1 MNFFGF
7 VIKRRVLISMLFIG
21 FSLLGLISYKLL
33 PVELYPNAEL
43 PFLIV
48 QVGSIQEV
56 NPEYLETKA
65 VIPVEGAITTLEGV
79 DKIETFVENRQGA
92 IFVYFNQKT
101 KIKYA
106 YLKLEEKINAVKA
119 SLGDE
124 FNIQVLKVDT
134 DQVANQFM
142 TLQVRGGS
150 GLNRV
155 REVIDRK
162 VTPELENIEGI
173 ANVEIYGGQEKSVE
187 IILNED
193 VCRAYNISPNR
204 VRSLLMS
211 NNSYKAFVG
220 KVYDNDRYFFV
231 NTVADYTSV
240 QDIESIIV
248 DADGPLYLRDIAGI
262 KFGVKEQTNIS
273 RVNGKEAIT
282 VQLVRDTQV
291 NLIDLSHRTRA
302 VIKQLN
308 SRLASDD
315 VEIVIQSDS
324 AEIVEK
330 NINLIIQL
338 ALVGG
343 FLSVLILW
351 LFLRNLQL
359 VLTIALSMPISIFT
373 AFNFFYAFDL
383 SINSLTLV
391 GIALAVGMLLDNSVV
406 VLENIYRIFSHNKD
420 IDNAVIRGTTDVWR
434 SILASTLT
442 TVTVFLPFTFAA
454 NFMVKLLGKHVG
466 ISIVSTLGVSLLVA
480 FLLVPMAAHFILQ
493 RLKKNAFARFQLIT
507 YKNRLLQIYNVILKS
522 CLRNPARTIIGAI
535 VFFFFSLLVCVA
547 LSLNISKETESRE
560 FNLYLTMSSGATLE
574 STDAATTELEEKLQQ
589 IEEKEE
595 IISTINEEDATVT
608 VKLKENYYKIKHRSI
623 PDIKSM
629 VEKNINDFRAA
640 DVSFDQP
647 QSGSRYRGG
656 MGRNPGAS
664 LERMLGI
671 GSQTEQII
679 IKGAD
684 FDIMSNTA
692 TDIQSY
698 LEQLTNISSVSL
710 NISDNRPEIHL
721 LFDNHLLSE
730 YDVTLSSIATELS
743 TFQNEFS
750 SNLRFKQGTEE
761 YDIIIKSDNE
771 KQKTFDDLN
780 KVRVASASGGEYE
793 LETLSRI
800 VYSQGLASINRVNQ
814 EKQIEITYR
823 FSDEVN
829 SSKQFLVAARAEV
842 DQLIEQL
849 SLPPGIAV
857 EVVHEENTLKD
868 FYFLIAA
875 TFILIFM
882 ILASVFESLSTPLV
896 IMFTIPLAAIGSLWA
911 LILTGNSITNVNSL
925 IGFVI
930 LLGVV
935 VNNGIIF
942 IDYTRILIKR
952 KYHKS
957 RALIMAG
964 QARVRPI
971 LITAITTIIAML
983 PLALGKAEYV
993 SQIGAPFAI
1002 TVIGGLTVSTL
1013 FTLIF
1018 IPTFFS
1024 GLDASLHWLQQLPWK
1039 IEVLH
1044 AVLLVSGCLLIYYRV
1059 DSIIWRFIDFFI
1071 LLLLIPAITLFI
1083 MKSLRRARTDLIGAN
1098 TELKITV
1105 RHLVKIYDD
1114 DSRFVREWKK
1124 GKKIREHA
1132 GIKKE
1137 FKTRNDFESL
1147 LWELPL
1153 LGFLIYFT
1161 YFYLKNYFWMFVFA
1175 HPVYFY
1181 TLYLVTPLLTWFYPV
1196 KKAALIRKIL
1206 FWGIPLLNL
1215 VFFYLRWE
1223 KLVVLFF
1230 IALIWY
1236 LALAIYTTS
1245 NRLLRDKVDIVRL
1258 QGKFKTIRQNFYR
1271 LVQIIPVIGKK
1282 KNPFRALNGVS
1293 LEIGS
1298 GMFGLLGPNGAGKT
1312 TLMRIICGILQQSR
1326 GKIWVNEFE
1335 INEKREELQGLIG
1348 YLPQEFGMYENMTA
1362 WEYLDYQALLKGIYN
1377 TQAREE
1383 RINYVLSAVHM
1394 QESRDVKIESYSGG
1408 MKQRIGIAQTLLH
1421 LPRILVVDEPTA
1433 GLDPRE
1439 RIRFRNLLVE
1449 LGRERIVIFST
1460 HIIEDI
1466 ASSCNKVA
1474 VLNQGALC
1482 YLGTPADMVN
1492 VAQNN
1497 VWQFFL
1503 EPAIFEDYTRDM
1515 LVLHHM
1521 RVDDKIRV
1529 RCLANAKPHE
1539 DAIQVKPTLEDAY
1552 LMLLRNKH

>member
-1 MNFFGF
+1 
-7 VIKRRVLISMLFIG
+7 MLFVG
-21 FSLLGLISYKLL
+21 FSLLGVISYKLL
-33 PVELYPNAEL
+33 PVELFPNAEL

-48 QVGSIQEV
+48 QVGATQEV

-65 VIPVEGAITTLEGV
+65 IIPVEGAITTLEGV
-79 DKIETFVENRQGA
+79 DKIESFTQNRQGI

-106 YLKLEEKINAVKA
+106 YLKLEEKLNTVKTT
-119 SLGDE
+119 LGDE
-124 FNIQVLKVDT
+124 FMISVMKVDT
-134 DQVANQFM
+134 DQIANQFM
-142 TLQVRGGS
+142 NLQVRGGA

-162 VTPELENIEGI
+162 ITPELENIDGI
-173 ANVEIYGGQEKSVE
+173 ANVEVFGGQEKSVE
-187 IILNED
+187 IILNENA
-193 VCRAYNISPNR
+193 CRAYNISANR
-204 VRSLLMS
+204 VRSLLAS

-220 KVYDNDRYFFV
+220 KVYENDHYYFV
-231 NTVADYTSV
+231 NTVADYTRV
-240 QDIESIIV
+240 EDIENILV
-248 DADGPLYLRDIAGI
+248 NADGPIYLRDIADI

-273 RVNGKEAIT
+273 RVDGKEAIT

-291 NLIDLSHRTRA
+291 NLIDLSHRTRD

-308 SRLASDD
+308 TRLVHDD
-315 VEIVIQSDS
+315 VEVVIQSDS

-330 NINLIIQL
+330 NIDLIIQL

-343 FLSVLILW
+343 FLSILILW
-351 LFLRNLQL
+351 LFLRNLKL

-373 AFNFFYAFDL
+373 AFNFFYAFGI

-406 VLENIYRIFSHNKD
+406 VLENIYRIFSHNKN
-420 IDNAVIRGTTDVWR
+420 IDHAVIQGTSDVWR
-434 SILASTLT
+434 SIFASTLT
-442 TVTVFLPFTFAA
+442 TVTVFLPFAFAT
-454 NFMVKLLGKHVG
+454 NFLVQLLGKHVG
-466 ISIVSTLGVSLLVA
+466 VSIISTLGVSLLVA
-480 FLLVPMAAHFILQ
+480 FLLVPMAAHFVLT
-493 RLKKNAFARFQLIT
+493 RLKKNSFARFQVIS
-507 YKNRLLQIYNVILKS
+507 YKNRLLQIYNVILKA
-522 CLRNPARTIIGAI
+522 CLRFPARTIIGTVI
-535 VFFFFSLLVCVA
+535 FFFFSLLVCLA
-547 LSLNISKETESRE
+547 LSLNISKEPETRE
-560 FNLYLTMSSGATLE
+560 FNLYLTMPSGATLE
-574 STDAATTELEEKLQQ
+574 STDAATTQLEEKLQQ

-595 IISTINEEDATVT
+595 IISAINEEDATIT
-608 VKLKENYYKIKHRSI
+608 IKLKENYYKIKRRTI

-629 VEKNINDFRAA
+629 VAREIRDFRAA

-656 MGRNPGAS
+656 MGQNPGGG

-679 IKGAD
+679 IKGSD
-684 FDIMSNTA
+684 FELMRNSA
-692 TDIQSY
+692 SDIQSY

-730 YDVTLSSIATELS
+730 YDVTLSSITAELS

-761 YDIIIKSDNE
+761 YDIIIKSDND
-771 KQKTFDDLN
+771 KQKTFDDLKN
-780 KVRVASASGGEYE
+780 IQISSESGGLYE
-793 LETLSRI
+793 LETLGRI
-800 VYSQGLASINRVNQ
+800 IYSQGLAGINRVNQ
-814 EKQIEITYR
+814 EKQIEVTYR
-823 FSDEVN
+823 FIDEVN
-829 SSKQFLVAARAEV
+829 SSKQFLTAARNEV

-849 SLPPGIAV
+849 NLPPGIAV
-857 EVVHEENTLKD
+857 QVVHEESELQD
-868 FYFLIAA
+868 FKFLIAA

-882 ILASVFESLSTPLV
+882 ILASVFESLSTPFV
-896 IMFTIPLAAIGSLWA
+896 ILFTIPLAAIGSLWA
-911 LILTGNSITNVNSL
+911 LILTGNSLLNANTL

-942 IDYTRILIKR
+942 IDYTRILLKR

-1024 GLDASLHWLQQLPWK
+1024 GLHTALRWLRQLPWK
-1039 IEVLH
+1039 IKVLH
-1044 AVLLVSGCLLIYYRV
+1044 ALLLTTGCLLIYFHV
-1059 DSIIWRFIDFFI
+1059 DSLIWRLVYLF
-1071 LLLLIPAITLFI
+1071 LLILVIPAATLFI
-1083 MKSLRRARTDLIGAN
+1083 MKSLRRARSDLIDGKTDLRI
-1098 TELKITV
+1098 II

-1124 GKKIREHA
+1124 GKAIRENA
-1132 GIKKE
+1132 GIKKQ

-1153 LGFLIYFT
+1153 SGFLFYFT
-1161 YFYLKNYFWMFVFA
+1161 YFYLDSYFWMFVFS
-1175 HPVYFY
+1175 HLVYFFM
-1181 TLYLVTPLLTWFYPV
+1181 LYIATPLLTWLYPG
-1196 KKAALIRKIL
+1196 KLSEQLRKVL

-1215 VFFYLRWE
+1215 IFFYFRWE
-1223 KLVVLFF
+1223 KIVVLIF
-1230 IALIWY
+1230 IAFVWY

-1258 QGKFKTIRQNFYR
+1258 QGKFKTIRQHFYR

-1282 KNPFRALNGVS
+1282 KNPFRALDGVS
-1293 LEIGS
+1293 IEIGS

-1326 GKIWVNEFE
+1326 GKIWINEFE

-1377 TQAREE
+1377 TRARED

-1482 YLGTPADMVN
+1482 YLGTPAEMVN

-1503 EPAIFEDYTRDM
+1503 EPEEFEDYTRDL

-1529 RCLANAKPHE
+1529 RCLSFTKPHS
-1539 DAIQVKPTLEDAY
+1539 DAVQVKPTLEDAY